1 MEVITSVERMKEVVD
16 AIRAQGKRICLVPT
30 MGALHEGHLSLV
42 RMGKQH
48 SDVCIVSIFVN
59 PIQFGP
65 SEDFA
70 TYPRD
75 LNGDKEKL
83 QQLNVDFVFAPDA
96 GDMYNRDFQTRV
108 ELQRLPNHLC
118 GLFRPG
124 HFAGVATV
132 VLKLFNIC
140 KPHVAVFGMKDYQQL
155 RVIEQ
160 MVSDLN
166 LDVRILRHPTVRE
179 PDGLAM
185 SSRNSYLSPEE
196 RVTATKIYKTLKEVE
211 ERIKAGDTDAVS
223 LETYG
228 RRQLESSGFSVDYF
242 SIVDP
247 ETLDSVSEVA
257 GSVVVAVAARLGKT
271 RLIDNI
277 IVTP

>member
-1 MEVITSVERMKEVVD
+1 MEVVASIETMKQVVD
-16 AIRAQGKRICLVPT
+16 ALRAQGKCISLVPT
-30 MGALHEGHLSLV
+30 MGALHDGHLALV
-42 RMGKQH
+42 KMAKQQ

-65 SEDFA
+65 SEDFSR
-70 TYPRD
+70 YPRD
-75 LNGDKEKL
+75 LEGDKEKL
-83 QQLNVDFVFAPDA
+83 QKLGVDYLFAPEA
-96 GDMYNRDFQTRV
+96 GEMYKADFQTRV

-185 SSRNSYLSPEE
+185 SSRNLYLSPEE
-196 RVTATKIYKTLKEVE
+196 RATATKIYKTLREVE
-211 ERIKAGDTDAVS
+211 ARIKMGETDPCS
-223 LETYG
+223 LENFG
-228 RRQLESSGFSVDYF
+228 RGQLENSGFSVDYF

-247 ETLDSVSEVA
+247 ETLDSVGEIS
-257 GSVVVAVAARLGKT
+257 GPVVVAVAARLGTT

-277 IVTP
+277 LVTP

>member
-1 MEVITSVERMKEVVD
+1 MEVTTSVERMKDVVD
-16 AIRAQGKRICLVPT
+16 ALRAQGKRISLVPT
-30 MGALHEGHLSLV
+30 MGALHDGHLSLV
-42 RMGKQH
+42 KMAKGQ

-59 PIQFGP
+59 PIQFGQ
-65 SEDFA
+65 SEDFSM
-70 TYPRD
+70 YPRD
-75 LNGDKEKL
+75 LERDKEKL
-83 QQLNVDFVFAPDA
+83 QKLGVDLVFSPEASDL
-96 GDMYNRDFQTRV
+96 YKKHFQTRV
-108 ELQRLPNHLC
+108 ELQELPNHLC

-160 MVSDLN
+160 MVSDLD

-185 SSRNSYLSPEE
+185 SSRNSYLSPQE

-211 ERIKAGDTDAVS
+211 ERIKAGNSDAVS

-228 RRQLESSGFSVDYF
+228 TRQLETSGFSVDYF